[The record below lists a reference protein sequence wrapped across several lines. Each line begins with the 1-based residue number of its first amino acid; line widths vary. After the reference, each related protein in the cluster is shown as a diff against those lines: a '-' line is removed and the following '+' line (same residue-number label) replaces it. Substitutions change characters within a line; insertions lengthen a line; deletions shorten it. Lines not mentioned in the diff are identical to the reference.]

1 VVERLERSVCRLLW
15 SFSSLPFRLC
25 FPGFFS
31 LAIVSSQFLKIAAPA
46 ISDSLTIIFNRII
59 ETGVF
64 PDNWKTSKVLPL
76 YKKDD
81 RRDMSNYRP
90 ISILS
95 SVSKLFEKILYNQLY
110 AFFEDNNLLN
120 SKQSGFRARHSTM
133 TALIDATNQWLAN
146 MDDGNINS
154 VIFLDLAKAFDCVNH
169 SVLLH

>member
-1 VVERLERSVCRLLW
+1 
-15 SFSSLPFRLC
+15 
-25 FPGFFS
+25 
-31 LAIVSSQFLKIAAPA
+31 
-46 ISDSLTIIFNRII
+46 
-59 ETGVF
+59 
-64 PDNWKTSKVLPL
+64 
-76 YKKDD
+76 
-81 RRDMSNYRP
+81 MSNYRP